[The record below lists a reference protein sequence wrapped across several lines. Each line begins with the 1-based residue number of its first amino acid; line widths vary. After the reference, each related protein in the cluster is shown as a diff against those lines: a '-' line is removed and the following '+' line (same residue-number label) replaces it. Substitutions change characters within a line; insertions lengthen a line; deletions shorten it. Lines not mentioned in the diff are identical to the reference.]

1 MENIRPSADLRN
13 KYNEIAKLCKDTK
26 EPVYITVNGRGDT
39 VLLSMA
45 EYKQKRGRLL
55 KMLEIK
61 MFRRAS
67 IFRRY
72 LINNKSFEEN
82 NMSCPYLRTD
92 KADEDIHAIIN
103 AMQKIPVLILYKVLK
118 STRMLYSLFS

>member
-45 EYKQKRGRLL
+45 EYNQMKAEVELL
-55 KMLEIK
+55 KMLAEAEDDVQTGRVSSMK
-61 MFRRAS
+61 DTFNDLR
-67 IFRRY
+67 
-72 LINNKSFEEN
+72 KS
-82 NMSCPYLRTD
+82 L
-92 KADEDIHAIIN
+92 
-103 AMQKIPVLILYKVLK
+103 LK
-118 STRMLYSLFS
+118 RK